1 MKLVRVTGAGIAVTV
16 KSHRTP
22 PLRFLW
28 TRIYGLQMGSW
39 FIGSI
44 YSSLSVPEGLKDI
57 QDEIVDLMDR
67 RRRLQRRD
75 EQSLNDGQ

>member
-1 MKLVRVTGAGIAVTV
+1 MKLVRVTGAGIAVIV
-16 KSHRTP
+16 KSHRTS

-28 TRIYGLQMGSW
+28 TRLYGLQMGSW

-44 YSSLSVPEGLKDI
+44 HSSLDVPEGLKDI
-57 QDEIVDLMDR
+57 QDEIADLMER